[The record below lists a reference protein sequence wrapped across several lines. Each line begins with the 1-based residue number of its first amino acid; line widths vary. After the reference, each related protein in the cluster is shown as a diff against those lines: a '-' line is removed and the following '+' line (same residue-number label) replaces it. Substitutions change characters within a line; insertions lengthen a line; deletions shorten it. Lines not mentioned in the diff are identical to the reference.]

1 MVSISTIVKFTAL
14 GLLSLTNAHPGEEEH
29 SLIPHHAKREFLS
42 RSRRSLDSCAEHL
55 ERRGIYKAAEAR
67 RKAFAEKHS
76 KRSFENSENFLRI
89 RDTASVLNTSHH
101 SDLTGITYTTDECV
115 FYSSNVSCIL
125 SPEGEIGPFWVKGE
139 LVRSDLTD
147 NEPGVVVYMDAQFID
162 INTCET
168 LPDVYWDVW
177 NCNTTGV
184 YSGIQSSSNGNGNDT
199 ANLNRTALR
208 GIQKTDADGVAQ
220 FKSIFPGHYSGR
232 TNHVHVVA
240 HLNATLL
247 PNSTLTGGS
256 IPHIGQLFFDQD
268 LISLVEAT
276 APYNTNTN
284 QHTLNSEDHVFAVE
298 TVDGSSDPVFQY
310 VLLGDTVADGIFAW
324 ATIGVNTTA
333 SYDTS
338 YAATLTSS
346 GGVLNGNSSVGGG
359 PGSAPSGSGV
369 PSGTPSGIP

>member
-1 MVSISTIVKFTAL
+1 M
-14 GLLSLTNAHPGEEEH
+14 
-29 SLIPHHAKREFLS
+29 
-42 RSRRSLDSCAEHL
+42 